1 MTEYILTTEKSGETY
16 QLITNFKNDAILRN
30 SFNELTQNTYGF
42 NFESWYQ
49 HGYWSAKYRPYSF
62 VCKGKIVANVS
73 VNIMDFMVDD
83 EIKRYIQLGTVM
95 TDTAHRGLGLSRL
108 ILETILM
115 EWEPKCDLIYLF
127 ANNSVLNFYTKFGFV
142 KRDEYQCFKSITN
155 SDRIN
160 EAGATTDNDENV
172 SKIEAHF
179 HKLDM
184 TTNENQK
191 LLFDIVENNKLKV
204 KLTPVF
210 NPYLV
215 MFYSLN
221 FMNECF
227 YYSGEYDAIIVAD
240 SSDDETVI
248 HGIFSRSDLQ
258 QELLINTFIQI
269 NATSKKVKLDFS
281 PDNSSLYKRDLFKEE
296 DSTLFVKI
304 VREDLP
310 NQIMFPILS
319 HA

>member
-1 MTEYILTTEKSGETY
+1 MTEHIMMTEKSGETY
-16 QLITNFKNDAILRN
+16 QLITNFKNEAIFRN

-42 NFESWYQ
+42 NFENWYQ
-49 HGYWSAKYRPYSF
+49 HGYWSDKYRPYSF
-62 VCKGKIVANVS
+62 VCNGKVVANVS

-108 ILETILM
+108 IMENILM

-127 ANNSVLNFYTKFGFV
+127 ANDSVLDFYTKFGFV
-142 KRDEYQCFKSITN
+142 KRDEYQYFKSTNN
-155 SDRIN
+155 SDRLN
-160 EAGATTDNDENV
+160 GTDAATDNADEV
-172 SKIEAHF
+172 SKVEVHF

-184 TTNENQK
+184 TSSENK
-191 LLFDIVENNKLKV
+191 KRLFDIVENNKLKV
-204 KLTPVF
+204 KFMPVS
-210 NPYLV
+210 NPYLI

-221 FMNECF
+221 FMSECF
-227 YYSGEYDAIIVAD
+227 YYCKEYDAIIVAEL
-240 SSDDETVI
+240 SEDDTVI
-248 HGIFSRSDLQ
+248 YGVFSRMEMQ
-258 QELLINTFIQI
+258 QELLIDLFMQANTS
-269 NATSKKVKLDFS
+269 SKTVRLDFS
-281 PDNSSLYKRDLFKEE
+281 PDNSSLYKRDLYKAE

-310 NQIMFPILS
+310 NQIMFPTLS